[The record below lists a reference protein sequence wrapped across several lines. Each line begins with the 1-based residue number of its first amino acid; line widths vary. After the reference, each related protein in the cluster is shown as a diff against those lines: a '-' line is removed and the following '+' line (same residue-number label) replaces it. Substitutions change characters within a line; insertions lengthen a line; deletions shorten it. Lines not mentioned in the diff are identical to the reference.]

1 VNERE
6 TQWADLMRAA
16 NAGDGAAYARLL
28 RELTP
33 VLRSTARRGLT
44 RSGQPVADA
53 EDVVQETLIA
63 IHLKRHTW
71 DDGLPISPWVA
82 AIARNKLIDALRRRN
97 RRVSVPIDD
106 FADTLAADGP
116 SPEPAA
122 RDVDRHVDALPDRQR
137 TVVRAIAIE
146 GASIS
151 EAATQLTMTE
161 GAVRVA
167 LHRGLAAL
175 YAKFGQ

>member
-1 VNERE
+1 VSERE

-16 NAGDGAAYARLL
+16 NAGDGSAYARLL
-28 RELTP
+28 RELAP
-33 VLRSTARRGLT
+33 VLRSNARRGLV
-44 RSGQPVADA
+44 RAGMPVADA

-71 DDGLPISPWVA
+71 DAAFPIGPWIG

-97 RRVSVPIDD
+97 RHAAVPIDD
-106 FADTLAADGP
+106 VSETLAAEEAPPGP
-116 SPEPAA
+116 SQH
-122 RDVDRHVDALPDRQR
+122 DVDRHVGALPEGQR
-137 TVVRAIAIE
+137 LVLRTIAIE
-146 GASIS
+146 GASIG
-151 EAATQLTMTE
+151 EAAARLTMTE

-175 YAKFGQ
+175 YAKFG

>member
-6 TQWADLMRAA
+6 SDWGDLMRAA

-28 RELTP
+28 RELAP
-33 VLRSTARRGLT
+33 VLRSTARRGLA
-44 RSGQPVADA
+44 RAGMPVADA

-71 DDGLPISPWVA
+71 DGAFPIGPWVA
-82 AIARNKLIDALRRRN
+82 AIARNKLIDTLRRRN
-97 RRVSVPIDD
+97 RHAAVPIDD
-106 FADTLAADGP
+106 VSEFLAAEEAPAGP
-116 SPEPAA
+116 PQ
-122 RDVDRHVDALPDRQR
+122 RDVDRHVDALPERQR
-137 TVVRAIAIE
+137 AVIRAISIE
-146 GASIS
+146 GATIG
-151 EAATQLTMTE
+151 EAATRLTMTE

-175 YAKFGQ
+175 YAKLGQ